1 MDEKLRIPG
10 EKVASIEEFL
20 PGDNTFEDD
29 DYIRATTIG
38 KINLDSSERLASI
51 NRQKQITVPN
61 VGDIVIGVVEANL
74 PSMIAIMIKFVNGK
88 EMNSD
93 LECICVT
100 RHIRK
105 KNIALAQ
112 DVVKVKIISHINGTI
127 HATIDEPELGVLFTK
142 CRKCFGTVVKMR
154 DAVKCK
160 DCGWIDDRKLSTEF
174 GKSEFLTQNKDEE
187 GLISRRT
194 RCI

>member
-1 MDEKLRIPG
+1 MEENQKIPG
-10 EKVASIEEFL
+10 EKIALIEEYL
-20 PGDNTFEDD
+20 PGENTFEDED
-29 DYIRATTIG
+29 SIRATTIG
-38 KINLDSSERLASI
+38 EINLDSSERLASI

-61 VGDIVIGVVEANL
+61 VGDVIIGVVEANL
-74 PSMIAIMIKFVNGK
+74 PSMIAIKIKYVNGK

-112 DVVKVKIISHINGTI
+112 DVVKAKIISHINGTI
-127 HATIDEPELGVLFTK
+127 HASIDSQDLGVLFTK

-160 DCGWIDDRKLSTEF
+160 DCGWIDDRKLSSNF
-174 GKSEFLTQNKDEE
+174 GKSEFLNQD
-187 GLISRRT
+187 
-194 RCI
+194 

>member
-10 EKVASIEEFL
+10 EKIASIEEYL

-29 DYIRATTIG
+29 DSIRATTIG
-38 KINLDSSERLASI
+38 KINLNSSERLASI

-61 VGDIVIGVVEANL
+61 VGDIIIGVVEANL

-88 EMNSD
+88 KVNAD

-100 RHIRK
+100 RHMRK
-105 KNIALAQ
+105 KNVALAK
-112 DVVKVKIISHINGTI
+112 DVVKAEIISHINGTI
-127 HATIDEPELGVLFTK
+127 HATIDSQELGVLFTK

-160 DCGWIDDRKLSTEF
+160 DCGWIDDRKLSVDF
-174 GKSEFLTQNKDEE
+174 GKNEFLTQ
-187 GLISRRT
+187 S
-194 RCI
+194 

>member
-1 MDEKLRIPG
+1 MDEKQRIPG
-10 EKVASIEEFL
+10 EKIASIEEYL

-29 DYIRATTIG
+29 EYIRATTIG
-38 KINLDSSERLASI
+38 EVNLDSSERLASI
-51 NRQKQITVPN
+51 NRQKSITVPN
-61 VGDIVIGVVEANL
+61 VGDVIIGVVEANL

-88 EMNSD
+88 KMNSN

-112 DVVKVKIISHINGTI
+112 DVVKAEIISHINGTI
-127 HATIDEPELGVLFTK
+127 HASIDSPELGVLFTK
-142 CRKCFGTVVKMR
+142 CRKCYGTVVKMR

-174 GKSEFLTQNKDEE
+174 GKSEFLAQN
-187 GLISRRT
+187 
-194 RCI
+194 

>member
-1 MDEKLRIPG
+1 MNDTQKIPG
-10 EKVASIEEFL
+10 EKIAQIEEYL
-20 PGDNTFEDD
+20 PGENTFEDEEV
-29 DYIRATTIG
+29 IRATTIG
-38 KINLDSSERLASI
+38 SINLDSNERLASI
-51 NRQKQITVPN
+51 NRQKKITVPKK
-61 VGDIVIGVVEANL
+61 GDIIIGVVEANL

-88 EMNSD
+88 KVNSD

-112 DVVKVKIISHINGTI
+112 DVVKAEIISHINGTI
-127 HATIDEPELGVLFTK
+127 HASIDSPELGVLFTK

-160 DCGWIDDRKLSTEF
+160 DCGWIDDRKLSAEF
-174 GKSEFLTQNKDEE
+174 GKSDFLSKN
-187 GLISRRT
+187 
-194 RCI
+194 

>member
-10 EKVASIEEFL
+10 EKIASIEEYL
-20 PGDNTFEDD
+20 PGDNTFEDED
-29 DYIRATTIG
+29 SIRATTIG
-38 KINLDSSERLASI
+38 EINLNSSERLASI
-51 NRQKQITVPN
+51 NKQKQITVPN

-88 EMNSD
+88 KVNSD

-160 DCGWIDDRKLSTEF
+160 DCGWIDDRKLSLDF
-174 GKSEFLTQNKDEE
+174 GKSEFLTQ
-187 GLISRRT
+187 S
-194 RCI
+194 

>member
-1 MDEKLRIPG
+1 MEDNQKIPG
-10 EKVASIEEFL
+10 EKIASIEEYL
-20 PGDNTFEDD
+20 PGENTFEDED
-29 DYIRATTIG
+29 SIRATTIG
-38 KINLDSSERLASI
+38 EINLDSSERLASI

-61 VGDIVIGVVEANL
+61 VGDVIIGIVEANL
-74 PSMIAIMIKFVNGK
+74 PSMIAIKIKYVNGK

-112 DVVKVKIISHINGTI
+112 DVVKAKIISHINGTI

-160 DCGWIDDRKLSTEF
+160 DCGWIDDRKLSAEF
-174 GKSEFLTQNKDEE
+174 GKSDFLSKN
-187 GLISRRT
+187 
-194 RCI
+194 

>member
-1 MDEKLRIPG
+1 MDNNQKIPG
-10 EKVASIEEFL
+10 EKIALIEEYL
-20 PGDNTFEDD
+20 SGENTYEENNA
-29 DYIRATTIG
+29 IRATAVGDIQ
-38 KINLDSSERLASI
+38 LDTNERLASI
-51 NRQKQITVPN
+51 NPQKQISVPK

-74 PSMIAIMIKFVNGK
+74 PSMIAISIKFVNGK
-88 EMNSD
+88 NVNSD

-105 KNIALAQ
+105 KNIALAK
-112 DVVKVKIISHINGTI
+112 DVVKAEIISHINGTI
-127 HATIDEPELGVLFTK
+127 HASIDSPELGVLFTK

-174 GKSEFLTQNKDEE
+174 GKSDFLK
-187 GLISRRT
+187 
-194 RCI
+194 

>member
-10 EKVASIEEFL
+10 EKIASIEEYL

-29 DYIRATTIG
+29 DSIRATTIG
-38 KINLDSSERLASI
+38 EINLDSSERLASI

-61 VGDIVIGVVEANL
+61 VGDVIIGVVEANL

-88 EMNSD
+88 KMNSN

-112 DVVKVKIISHINGTI
+112 DVVKAKIISHINGTI
-127 HATIDEPELGVLFTK
+127 HATIDSQELGVLFTK
-142 CRKCFGTVVKMR
+142 CRKCHGTVVKMR
-154 DAVKCK
+154 DAVK
-160 DCGWIDDRKLSTEF
+160 SVSYTH
-174 GKSEFLTQNKDEE
+174 LT
-187 GLISRRT
+187 LPTILLV
-194 RCI
+194 